1 MLNVGAK
8 ENTLKVQ
15 QQRMTQFVRIILLTY
30 IYSIKIFVTSHGRIK
45 ELVKCF
51 VGTELL
57 RKDVGCQVDKNTVY
71 F

>member
-30 IYSIKIFVTSHGRIK
+30 MYSTKIFVTSHGRIK
-45 ELVKCF
+45 ELIK
-51 VGTELL
+51 
-57 RKDVGCQVDKNTVY
+57 Y
-71 F
+71 FCGYRAFKKRRWLSG